1 MIATPTDASPA
12 STPHLSMLLYKQSLC
27 QFLRSVDEHPI
38 PGHAHTHQG
47 STLTPWLLS
56 SVCVSR
62 ATLARGLWGYLARGT
77 LCRAKTTH
85 LLTIGSVRRRQIL
98 LTHMYAGRAGGFE
111 PLSGTGDAVSP
122 QEPHAVPLPGTAAP
136 SGFRLDKPHYC
147 QIVTRGVRLR
157 DLPCHTRMK
166 IAVRY
171 QR

>member
-62 ATLARGLWGYLARGT
+62 ATLARGLRGYLARDT

-98 LTHMYAGRAGGFE
+98 LTHMYAGR
-111 PLSGTGDAVSP
+111 TGDLNPCRAQATRSRPRSLTLFLSREQRRPAVFGWIS
-122 QEPHAVPLPGTAAP
+122 
-136 SGFRLDKPHYC
+136 
-147 QIVTRGVRLR
+147 
-157 DLPCHTRMK
+157 HT
-166 IAVRY
+166 IAK
-171 QR
+171 